1 MQRALSLIQGSL
13 DQHAQL
19 LSYID
24 DFRYLALLGVCCVP
38 LAFLMKKTNSSGS
51 APAG

>member
-1 MQRALSLIQGSL
+1 MKRALLLIQGSL
-13 DQHAQL
+13 DQQAQPQ
-19 LSYID
+19 SYVD

-38 LAFLMKKTNSSGS
+38 LAFLMKKTKSSGG